1 MTQTIART
9 SAIAL
14 GLAAFVSLSPLAARA
29 DASGAP
35 TPNTP
40 AASIAAKPSLSEP
53 ATTPTWA
60 EAGPNG
66 PAVAQ
71 QSATR
76 HYPRDRHARRYAWRN
91 ERARYRYSSDHPV
104 ASAATGVADGV
115 ADLGSIAAYPFYCF
129 PNYGSCSVHV
139 PYRF

>member
-1 MTQTIART
+1 MTHTLART

-14 GLAAFVSLSPLAARA
+14 GLAAFVSFSPLAARA
-29 DASGAP
+29 DTSATPA
-35 TPNTP
+35 PNTP
-40 AASIAAKPSLSEP
+40 AASSAAKPSLSEP
-53 ATTPTWA
+53 APTPGWA

-66 PAVAQ
+66 PTAAQ
-71 QSATR
+71 RSAMR
-76 HYPRDRHARRYAWRN
+76 HYPRYRYARRYTWRN
-91 ERARYRYSSDHPV
+91 GRRYYRYYSRNPV

-129 PNYGSCSVHV
+129 PDYGSCSVRV

>member
-14 GLAAFVSLSPLAARA
+14 GLAAVISFSPFAARA
-29 DASGAP
+29 DTSGAP

-40 AASIAAKPSLSEP
+40 PASSAAKPSLGEP
-53 ATTPTWA
+53 ATTPGWA
-60 EAGPNG
+60 EAGPSR
-66 PAVAQ
+66 PTAAHR
-71 QSATR
+71 SAMR
-76 HYPRDRHARRYAWRN
+76 HSPHYRYARRYAWRN
-91 ERARYRYSSDHPV
+91 GRHYYRYSSGNPV

-129 PNYGSCSVHV
+129 PDYGSCSVRV
-139 PYRF
+139 PYRY